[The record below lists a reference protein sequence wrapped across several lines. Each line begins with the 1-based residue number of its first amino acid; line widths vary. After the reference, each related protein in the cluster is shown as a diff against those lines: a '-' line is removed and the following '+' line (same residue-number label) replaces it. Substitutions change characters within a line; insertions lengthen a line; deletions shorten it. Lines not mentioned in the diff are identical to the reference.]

1 MKSITPFKKGIFILL
16 LLSCKLSYAQ
26 PGFPKPL
33 RLGFNIG
40 LDKIT
45 PEEMR
50 AAKAAGIDCIE
61 IGMGGIAD
69 TARNFIKSDETCMA
83 IAQRAKKAAEEAG
96 IQIWSVH
103 MPYGKNID
111 LSLGNEADRKAVVAL
126 QTRIL
131 KYVAVLNP
139 HIVLFHPSWFLN
151 RNERAL
157 RKKQLVQSVGELNPL
172 VKQQGA
178 IMVIENMLGPELE
191 HGPVR
196 ERPLLRTVEE
206 AVEVMNLLPHDVYS
220 AIDLNHIKY
229 PERLILAMGSR
240 LKTLHVADGT
250 GREENHYF
258 PCNGKGENN
267 WVAILQALD
276 QVHYDGPFLYESHSK
291 NVADYR
297 SCYQSLYAAAFGS
310 RAALKPTLEQKN
322 FPLVHQLA
330 ALQTSPAFQTAVQS
344 LTRDYALQ
352 LQQSVQNCVDRSCYA
367 AAFNLS
373 PQLILQAGDAWV
385 KEYGRNP
392 RLKTAVAT
400 LKKGETYYRFNQL
413 KDTSYLR
420 KVWETETTAINR
432 IFGVY
437 VIGQAP
443 RYPKI
448 DSIRF
453 AAKNK
458 VYPAML
464 KTWLGQ
470 MAGQVE
476 LPATPLRIAIHALEL
491 NGRFEAARFE
501 PLTAGINSAPFR
513 QLAKTKWN
521 RYTYSLILVPGLG
534 PEDPALTLDPG
545 GARRCQAAAVL
556 YKKGLAPFIVVSGGN
571 VHPFLTPY
579 NEAVEMKRYLTDSLA
594 IPETAVFIEPHA
606 RHTTT
611 NIRNTN
617 RMIYRFHI
625 PSGKPVLIATDVS
638 QTTYIRGNMTKTAL
652 RDLGYLPYSDMQ
664 PVTAEQTAYYPNK
677 NCLQTDAMDP
687 LDP

>member
-1 MKSITPFKKGIFILL
+1 MKPMIPFRNGLLILL
-16 LLSCKLSYAQ
+16 LFICSPAFTQ
-26 PGFPKPL
+26 AGFPKPL

-40 LDKIT
+40 MDKVT
-45 PEEMR
+45 PEGMK

-61 IGMGGIAD
+61 IGMGGIVD
-69 TARNFIKSDETCMA
+69 TARNFLKPDEAFLETA
-83 IAQRAKKAAEEAG
+83 RKAKKAADEAG

-103 MPYGKNID
+103 MPFGKNID
-111 LSLGNEADRKAVVAL
+111 LSLGTEAERRAVVDMH
-126 QTRIL
+126 TRIL
-131 KYVAVLNP
+131 KYVAVLDP
-139 HIVLFHPSWFLN
+139 HIILFHPSWYLN
-151 RNERAL
+151 RNERPL
-157 RKKQLVQSVGELNPL
+157 RKKQLVQSVQALNPL

-206 AVEVMNLLPHDVYS
+206 AVEVMNLLPPDVYS

-229 PERLILAMGSR
+229 PEKLILAMGSR

-276 QVHYDGPFLYESHSK
+276 QVHYEGPFLYESHAA

-297 SCYQSLYAAAFGS
+297 ACYQSLYAAAFGTG
-310 RAALKPTLEQKN
+310 ATLEQKN
-322 FPLVHQLA
+322 FPLMHQLA
-330 ALQTSPAFQTAVQS
+330 ALQTTTAFQTGLQS
-344 LTRDYALQ
+344 LTQDYATQ
-352 LQQSVQNCVDRSCYA
+352 IEQAVKNCTDRACYA
-367 AAFNLS
+367 TAISLS
-373 PQLILQAGDAWV
+373 PELIQQTGNAWV
-385 KEYGRNP
+385 KEYSRNT
-392 RLKTAVAT
+392 RVKTVVAE
-400 LKKGETYYRFNQL
+400 LRKNETYYRFNQL
-413 KDTSYLR
+413 KDTAYLR
-420 KVWETETTAINR
+420 KVWETEAGNINR

-437 VIGQAP
+437 IKGDVP

-453 AAKNK
+453 GRKDK
-458 VYPAML
+458 VYPNTIKAYL
-464 KTWLGQ
+464 EQTA
-470 MAGQVE
+470 AGVAI
-476 LPATPLRIAIHALEL
+476 PTTPLRTATRVLEL
-491 NGRFEAARFE
+491 NGRYEAARFE
-501 PLTAGINSAPFR
+501 PMTAGINSAPFQ
-513 QLAKTKWN
+513 QLKQTKWSK
-521 RYTYSLILVPGLG
+521 YTYSLILVPGLG
-534 PEDPALTLDPG
+534 PEDPAVTLDPG
-545 GARRCQAAAVL
+545 GARRCEAAAEL

-579 NEAVEMKRYLTDSLA
+579 NEAVEMKRYLTGTMG
-594 IPETAVFIEPHA
+594 IPESAVFIEPHA

-617 RMIYRFHI
+617 RMIYRFKI
-625 PSGKPVLIATDVS
+625 PYNKPVLVVTDAS

-652 RDLGYLPYSDMQ
+652 RDLGYLPYSNMQ
-664 PVTAEQTAYYPNK
+664 SLGTEQTSYFPNK
-677 NCLQTDAMDP
+677 ESLQTDATDP